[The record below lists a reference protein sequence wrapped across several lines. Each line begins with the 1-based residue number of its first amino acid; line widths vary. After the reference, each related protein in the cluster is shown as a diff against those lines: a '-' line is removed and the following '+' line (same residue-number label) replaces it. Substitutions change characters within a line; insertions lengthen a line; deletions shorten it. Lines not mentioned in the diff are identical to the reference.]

1 MIGFIKK
8 EWFCLLL
15 VTLPF
20 AYLAS
25 IWTGLPQE
33 VPLHWNLQG
42 EIDRWGSKSELL
54 LVPFFTTLLVYVLF
68 TLVPLIDPKKRIAD
82 MGTTYDRLKLAIVAT
97 MSVLALGLLYMSGV
111 ESRISPV
118 FVFFIIGLLF
128 SVLGGFMKSIKPN
141 YFIGIRTPWT
151 LESPEVWEKT
161 HKLGGVLFM
170 MGGLVIC
177 ALAAL
182 ARTET
187 VLQVTIGMGLGIA
200 LLLIIYSYLVYR
212 RLS

>member
-15 VTLPF
+15 VAAPF

-42 EIDRWGSKSELL
+42 EVDRWGAKSELL
-54 LVPFFTTLLVYVLF
+54 LVPIFTTLLVYVLF
-68 TLVPLIDPKKRIAD
+68 TIVPLIDPKKRIAD
-82 MGTTYDRLKLAIVAT
+82 MGTTYAKLKLAIVGT
-97 MSVLALGLLYMSGV
+97 MSVMALGLLHMSGV
-111 ESRISPV
+111 ENRVSPT

-128 SVLGGFMKSIKPN
+128 TVLGGFMKSIKPN

-161 HKLGGVLFM
+161 HKLGGLLFM
-170 MGGLVIC
+170 LGGLVIC
-177 ALAAL
+177 ALAVL
-182 ARTET
+182 VSTEAIIQFTLWIT
-187 VLQVTIGMGLGIA
+187 VGIA